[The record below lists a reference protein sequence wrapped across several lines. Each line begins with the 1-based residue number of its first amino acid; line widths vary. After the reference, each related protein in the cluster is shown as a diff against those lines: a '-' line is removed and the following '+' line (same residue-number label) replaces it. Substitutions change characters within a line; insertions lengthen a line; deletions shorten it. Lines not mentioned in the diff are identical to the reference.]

1 MVGTKVTIVVAACY
15 RRQLH
20 YSLLSAP
27 QEAPMAVTQNDVMVD
42 LPNELAPR
50 HRKIGVTG
58 SHGRGSIA
66 PLRRTTNR
74 KATPP
79 SGD

>member
-15 RRQLH
+15 RRQLD

-42 LPNELAPR
+42 LPNELAR
-50 HRKIGVTG
+50 A
-58 SHGRGSIA
+58 IA
-66 PLRRTTNR
+66 KLV
-74 KATPP
+74 
-79 SGD
+79 